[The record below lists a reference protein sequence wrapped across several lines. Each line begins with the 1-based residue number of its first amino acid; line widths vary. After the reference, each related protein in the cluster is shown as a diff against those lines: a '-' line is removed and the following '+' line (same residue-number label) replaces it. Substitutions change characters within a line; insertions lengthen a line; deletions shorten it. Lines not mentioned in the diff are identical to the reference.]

1 MQVKRKEPQEL
12 EEGDMKRP
20 RPSTPPDEDDEGLL
34 SCNSDFKKTKHGFDY
49 LIWSI

>member
-1 MQVKRKEPQEL
+1 MQVKRKEPQEF

-34 SCNSDFKKTKHGFDY
+34 SCNSDFKKKYGLDY
-49 LIWSI
+49 LICSM